1 MRSFFTFFTLLILLT
16 ASNLFSQTGKITGH
30 INDAS
35 TGEPLLGVNVLVE
48 GTTMGAAT
56 NMDGYYVILNV
67 RPGTYSLRASMIGY
81 ATKTISNLDVNIDQ
95 TTEANF
101 ELADQSIQTEEVVVV
116 AVKPI
121 IQKDVSSSSI
131 NINFES
137 IEVLPVS
144 SISSAIGL
152 QAGID
157 GSSFRGGGADQ
168 TSWMLNGVSLRDE
181 RNNQSYTGISL
192 TSVEEVQVLTGG
204 FNAEYGEARSGI
216 VNVVTK
222 EGKNDRYTVSFIGRY
237 RPTGPKHF
245 GQSPHSLEAYWIRP
259 YVDDAVAWVGTK
271 NGTWDKYTQDQYKEF
286 EGWNRLSEIYMT
298 DDDPTNDLTPQELQ
312 KLFLWQHRKNTDIS
326 KPDYD
331 IDLSVGG
338 YFPYLSEKLGN
349 LRFFASYRNVRE
361 MYLIPLATDSYKD
374 ESFQLRFTSDIK
386 KGMKLN
392 IEGLYTIEGGT
403 ASSRSGGPGIFRS
416 SYGIANVMN
425 NVSYINAR
433 IFTND
438 YWNPTEVNR
447 NSFAAK
453 FTHVLNPTT
462 FYEASIS
469 RFESNYDT
477 NPGRARDLTKKYLFG
492 NSYYV
497 DEAPFGFYEEP
508 SQGLADLRM
517 SVGFSNSRDTSIIRS
532 YSAKFDIQSQLDQY
546 NQMKAGF
553 EIRYSENKANYAQY
567 DKYLES
573 ENYRANWNAY
583 PIKGSLYL
591 QDKLEFEGMIANL
604 GVRFDYSDPNLDWFV
619 YEDFTNAF
627 AAENIRGVDTLLPK
641 EPAKVQLNISP
652 RLGIAFPITVTSK
665 LFFNYGHFR
674 QLPTP
679 ENLYF
684 FKVLQLTNQLDQL
697 ANPNNTL
704 PKTVQYE
711 LGYEQSLMEQFL
723 IRLSG
728 YYKDVSEQ
736 PLTVNF
742 ISRNGKVNYLRSEP
756 NSYADIRGFEA
767 SLYKNRGNWIQGF
780 VNYTYMV
787 STSGRFG
794 FATYYENPALQRDY
808 ERITTSNYQ
817 ARPVPR
823 PYARLNVDLFT
834 PQEYGPDWAG
844 IKPLAD
850 WRLNILATWRNGF
863 YLTWTGGGA
872 IPGVEYNVQW
882 RDLWNTDI
890 RLSKNFTFNKLNL
903 QFFMDIYNLF
913 NFKVVDNAIGY
924 SVDGDDYNKYMKS
937 LHLAYESFSD
947 FPKDEK
953 GNPKTGYFNDKNN
966 TVYIFGSDK
975 PGDYRTGP
983 YIPWDDSAPESEK
996 AKWRENKSY
1005 IDMPNQQ
1012 YFTFLNLRNMYFGL
1026 RLSWEIF

>member
-1 MRSFFTFFTLLILLT
+1 MRSFFTISTLLILLT
-16 ASNLFSQTGKITGH
+16 APSLFSQTGKISGH
-30 INDAS
+30 ITDAA

-67 RPGTYSLRASMIGY
+67 RPGVYSLRASMIGY
-81 ATKTISNLDVNIDQ
+81 GTKTVTDLGVSIDQ
-95 TTEANF
+95 TTEVNF
-101 ELADQSIQTEEVVVV
+101 QLADQTIQTEEVVVV
-116 AVKPI
+116 AVKPL
-121 IQKDVSSSSI
+121 IQKDVSASSI
-131 NINFES
+131 NIDYKS

-144 SISSAIGL
+144 TITSAVAL

-157 GSSFRGGGADQ
+157 GSSFRGGSADQ
-168 TSWMLNGVSLRDE
+168 TAWMLNGVSLRDE

-192 TSVEEVQVLTGG
+192 TSVEEIQVLTGG

-222 EGKNDRYTVSFIGRY
+222 EGKNDRYTISFIGRY

-245 GQSPHSLEAYWIRP
+245 GYSPHSFNAYWIRP

-271 NGTWDKYTQDQYKEF
+271 NGTWDKYLQDQYPEF
-286 EGWNRLSEIYMT
+286 EGWDRVSQLYMT
-298 DDDPTNDLTPQELQ
+298 DDDPTNDLTPEALQ
-312 KLFLWQHRKNTDIS
+312 KLFLFQHRKNTDIT

-331 IDLSVGG
+331 IDFSVGG
-338 YFPYLSEKLGN
+338 YFPYISQKLGN
-349 LRFFASYRNVRE
+349 LRFFASYRNIRE
-361 MYLIPLATDSYKD
+361 MYLIPLASDSYKD
-374 ESFQLRFTSDIK
+374 ESFQLRFTSDLK
-386 KGMKLN
+386 AGMKLN
-392 IEGLYTIEGGT
+392 VEGLFAKETGT
-403 ASSRSGGPGIFRS
+403 NSSRTGSSGIFRS
-416 SYGIANVMN
+416 AYGIANVLN

-433 IFTND
+433 IFTYD
-438 YWNPTEVNR
+438 YWNPTYVDR
-447 NSFAAK
+447 NSVAAK

-469 RFESNYDT
+469 RFESQYNT
-477 NPGRARDLTKKYLFG
+477 NTGRLRDLTKSYLFG

-497 DEAPFGFYEEP
+497 DEAPFGFYAEP
-508 SQGLADLRM
+508 SQGLANLRM

-553 EIRYSENKANYAQY
+553 EIRYSENKANYAQI
-567 DKYLES
+567 DTYLPS
-573 ENYRANWNAY
+573 GNYRANWNAY
-583 PIKGSLYL
+583 PIKGSLYI

-604 GVRFDYSDPNLDWFV
+604 GIRFDYSDPNMEWFI
-619 YEDFTNAF
+619 YDDYTRAF
-627 AAENIRGVDTLLPK
+627 YPENISGIDTLIPK
-641 EPAKVQLNISP
+641 EAAKVQLNVSP

-684 FKVLQLTNQLDQL
+684 IKILSATNTLDQL
-697 ANPNNTL
+697 ANPNNAL

-711 LGYEQSLMEQFL
+711 LGYEQSLLELFL
-723 IRLSG
+723 LRVSG
-728 YYKDVSEQ
+728 YYKDVTEQ
-736 PLTVNF
+736 PLTVNY
-742 ISRNGKVNYLRSEP
+742 ISKNGKVNYLRSEP
-756 NSYADIRGFEA
+756 NSYADIRGFEL
-767 SLYKNRGNWIQGF
+767 SLYKNRGDWVQGF

-794 FATYYENPALQRDY
+794 FAQYNENPALQRDY

-834 PQEYGPDWAG
+834 PQEYGPNWAG
-844 IKPLAD
+844 FKPLAD
-850 WRLNILATWRNGF
+850 WRLNILASWRNGF
-863 YLTWTGGGA
+863 YTTWTGGGA

-890 RLSKNFTFNKLNL
+890 RLSKNFSFNKLNL
-903 QFFMDIYNLF
+903 QFFMDIFNVF
-913 NFKVVDNAIGY
+913 NFKIVDNAIGY
-924 SVDGDDYNKYMKS
+924 AVDGDDYNKYMKS
-937 LHLAYESFSD
+937 LHLPYESFAD
-947 FPKDEK
+947 FPKDET
-953 GNPKTGYFNDKNN
+953 GRAKTGYFNDKDNS
-966 TVYIFGSDK
+966 VYIFGSDK

-983 YIPWDDSAPESEK
+983 YIPWDDNASEAEK
-996 AKWRENKSY
+996 AEWIKNKSY
-1005 IDMPNQQ
+1005 IDMPNQA
-1012 YFTFLNLRNMYFGL
+1012 YFTFLNPRNIYFGL
-1026 RLSWEIF
+1026 RVSWEIF

>member
-1 MRSFFTFFTLLILLT
+1 MRSLFTITILFILLT
-16 ASNLFSQTGKITGH
+16 ASNLFSQSGKITGH
-30 INDAS
+30 VKDIA
-35 TGEPLLGVNVLVE
+35 TGEPLIGVNVLLE
-48 GTTMGAAT
+48 GTNLGAAT
-56 NMDGYYVILNV
+56 NLEGYYVILNV
-67 RPGTYSLRASMIGY
+67 RPGVYSIRASMIGY
-81 ATKTISNLDVNIDQ
+81 AAKTITNLNVSIDQ

-101 ELADQSIQTEEVVVV
+101 ELADQTIQTEEVIVV

-121 IQKDVSSSSI
+121 IQKDVSASSI
-131 NINFES
+131 NINFEN

-152 QAGID
+152 QAGIF
-157 GSSFRGGGADQ
+157 GSEFRGGAADQ

-222 EGKNDRYTVSFIGRY
+222 EGKYDRYTISFIGRY
-237 RPTGPKHF
+237 RPAGAKHF
-245 GQSPHSLEAYWIRP
+245 GSSPHAADSYWMRP
-259 YVDDAVAWVGTK
+259 YLDDAVAWVGTK
-271 NGTWDKYTQDQYKEF
+271 NGTWDKYMQEQYPSF
-286 EGWNRLSEIYMT
+286 DGWDKISQIYMS
-298 DDDPTNDLTPQELQ
+298 DDNPANDLTPQALQ
-312 KLFLWQHRKNTDIS
+312 KLFLFQHRKNTDIV
-326 KPDYD
+326 KPDFD
-331 IDLSVGG
+331 VDASVGG
-338 YFPYLSEKLGN
+338 YIPYLSQRLGN
-349 LRFFASYRNVRE
+349 LRFFASFRNIRE
-361 MYLIPLATDSYKD
+361 MYLIPLATDSYTD
-374 ESFQLRFTSDIK
+374 QSFQLRFTSDIRS
-386 KGMKLN
+386 GMKLN
-392 IEGLYTIEGGT
+392 LEGLYAVEEGT
-403 ASSRSGGPGIFRS
+403 NSSRSGTTGIFRS
-416 SYGIANVMN
+416 SYGIANAMN
-425 NVSYINAR
+425 NVNYVNAR

-438 YWNPTEVNR
+438 YWNPTKVNR
-447 NSFAAK
+447 NNVAAK

-462 FYEASIS
+462 FYEASLS
-469 RFESNYDT
+469 RFESNYNT
-477 NPGRARDLTKKYLFG
+477 NPGRPRDLTKQYLFG
-492 NSYYV
+492 NAYLV

-508 SQGLADLRM
+508 SQGLGDFRM

-532 YSAKFDIQSQLDQY
+532 YAAKFDIQSQLDQY
-546 NQMKAGF
+546 NQLKAGV

-604 GVRFDYSDPNLDWFV
+604 GVRLDYSDPNMNWFI

-627 AAENIRGVDTLLPK
+627 ASENIGGIDTLLPK

-652 RLGIAFPITVTSK
+652 RLGIAFPITVSSK

-684 FKVLQLTNQLDQL
+684 IKILQLTNQLDQL
-697 ANPNNTL
+697 ANPNNSL
-704 PKTVQYE
+704 PKTIQYE
-711 LGYEQSLMEQFL
+711 LGYEQSLLQEFL

-736 PLTVNF
+736 PLTVNYV
-742 ISRNGKVNYLRSEP
+742 SRNGKVNYLRSEP

-767 SLYKNRGNWIQGF
+767 SLYKNRGDWIQGF

-794 FATYYENPALQRDY
+794 FSVYNQNPALQRDY

-817 ARPVPR
+817 SRPVPR

-834 PQEYGPDWAG
+834 PPDYGPDLG
-844 IKPLAD
+844 GFKPLGD

-863 YLTWTGGGA
+863 YLTWTGGGP

-882 RDLWNTDI
+882 KDTWNTDL
-890 RLSKNFTFNKLNL
+890 RVAKNFTFNKLNF
-903 QFFMDIYNLF
+903 QFFVDIFNAF

-924 SVDGDDYNKYMKS
+924 SYDGDDYNKYMKS
-937 LHLAYESFSD
+937 LHLPYESFSE
-947 FPKDEK
+947 FPRDER
-953 GNPKTGYFNDKNN
+953 GNIKTGYTNDKEG
-966 TVYIFGSDK
+966 TTYVFGSDR
-975 PGDYRTGP
+975 PGDYRKGP

-996 AKWRENKSY
+996 AKWLENKSY
-1005 IDMPNQQ
+1005 IDMPNQT
-1012 YFTFLNLRNMYFGL
+1012 YFTFLNPRNIYFGL